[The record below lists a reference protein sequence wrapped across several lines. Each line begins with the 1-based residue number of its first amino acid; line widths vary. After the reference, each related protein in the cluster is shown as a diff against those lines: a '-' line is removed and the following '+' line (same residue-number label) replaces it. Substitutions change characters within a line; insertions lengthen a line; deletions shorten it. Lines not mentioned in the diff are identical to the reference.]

1 MSERVAYEETYQI
14 PGYALYDPKI
24 VARDF
29 TLRAMTTKEEKLR
42 VSSIGMK
49 TISKIIK
56 NCLVSHPDLD
66 VNQLRLFDL
75 QYLMYKLRIV
85 TYGSDYNVSFVCPY
99 CNKVTTTTVD
109 LDKLNVVEVPEDFEE
124 PFEIGPLPMSKDT
137 IQCRLLTAQDVEDI
151 FAESKKKLEKFPEME
166 EDPSFIIEQQ
176 HKIIS
181 VNDQQLVP
189 QMLQNY
195 IEGLHAR
202 DFQYFSS
209 KYEEKSEGFGID
221 KNVTCTCK
229 HCKKEFTRE
238 LPMTEE
244 FFRPSYHD

>member
-1 MSERVAYEETYQI
+1 MSRVAYEETYQI
-14 PGYALYDPKI
+14 PGYALYDPNTVDKN
-24 VARDF
+24 F

-66 VNQLRLFDL
+66 VTQLKLFDL

-85 TYGSDYNVSFVCPY
+85 TYGNEYKVNLVCPY
-99 CNKVTTTTVD
+99 CNRVTDMTID
-109 LDKLNVVEVPEDFEE
+109 LDKLKVVEVPEEFEE

-137 IQCRLLTAQDVEDI
+137 LQCRLLTAKDVDDI
-151 FAESKKKLEKFPEME
+151 FEESKKKLEKFPEME

-176 HKIIS
+176 HKILS
-181 VNDQQLVP
+181 VNGEQMVP
-189 QMLQNY
+189 QMLQDY

-202 DFQYFSS
+202 DFQYFNS
-209 KYEEKSEGFGID
+209 KYEQMSEGFGID
-221 KNVTCTCK
+221 KKVTCKCQ
-229 HCKKEFTRE
+229 HCNKEFERE

-244 FFRPSYHD
+244 FFRPSYYD